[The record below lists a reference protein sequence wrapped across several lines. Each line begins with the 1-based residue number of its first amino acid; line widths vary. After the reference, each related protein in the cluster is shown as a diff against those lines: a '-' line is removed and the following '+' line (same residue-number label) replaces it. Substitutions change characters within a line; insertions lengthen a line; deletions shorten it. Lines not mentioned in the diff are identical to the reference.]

1 MVRVIDMKN
10 FLNKL
15 WLVLMAAG
23 VASAMDIAPF
33 YFGNAAGTDA
43 ETQEAEWN
51 YLMKYKMFGASGIKF
66 ENAHRK

>member
-1 MVRVIDMKN
+1 MVRVNKMN
-10 FLNKL
+10 TVLHKL

-43 ETQEAEWN
+43 ETQEAV
-51 YLMKYKMFGASGIKF
+51 
-66 ENAHRK
+66 